1 LSALCPLVVRLRC
14 WCDFLAVGSTGDL
27 LTILQRQSVAGYEKV
42 VPRSV
47 TCSGVVGGPLRRGH
61 WHTPAM
67 SVDRLH
73 ETLVDSVEL
82 AGGKLIQLRRD
93 TVADAEGERHVREV
107 VVHRGGVTVIALT
120 DDRRVLMVRQYRHA
134 VGESL
139 LELPAGSLDRLEDG
153 GTEAPDPAAKRELAE
168 ETGYEADEWQKLG
181 RFYTAPGFA
190 TEAMHL
196 YLARGLNPVEGYS
209 GPEADEHLEL
219 EQVPIEQALRL
230 ADEGEIRDAKTLV
243 GLFWLARILDRGTTT
258 AR

>member
-1 LSALCPLVVRLRC
+1 MGGGL
-14 WCDFLAVGSTGDL
+14 STGVVL
-27 LTILQRQSVAGYEKV
+27 AILQRHSVAGYEKV

-47 TCSGVVGGPLRRGH
+47 TCGGVVSGLLRRGH

-67 SVDRLH
+67 SVDKMH
-73 ETLVDSVEL
+73 ETLVDRVEV

-93 TVADAEGERHVREV
+93 TVADAEGQRHTREV

-134 VGESL
+134 VGEAL
-139 LELPAGSLDRLEDG
+139 LELPAGTLDRLDDG
-153 GTEAPDPAAKRELAE
+153 GIEAPDPAAKRELAE

-190 TEAMHL
+190 TEVMHL
-196 YLARGLNPVEGYS
+196 YLARRLRPVEGYS
-209 GPEADEHLEL
+209 GPEPDEHLEL
-219 EQVPIEQALRL
+219 ERLPIAEALRL
-230 ADEGEIRDAKTLV
+230 ADAGEIRDAKTLV
-243 GLFWLARILDRGTTT
+243 GLFWLARIDPT